1 MKTKPRIEID
11 LDEVETLASRGL
23 TQQQIADALGIS
35 VDTLYSRKREN
46 QDFQEAIKR
55 GQAKGVASVS
65 NKLYESAMR
74 GEAWA
79 VCFFLKTKGGYK
91 ETQKVEMTADVK
103 TQEVE
108 LTSKQKA
115 TLDKLLDEDYWDSIS

>member
-11 LDEVETLASRGL
+11 LGKVESLASRGL
-23 TQQQIADALGIS
+23 TREQIADALGIS
-35 VDTLYSRKREN
+35 ERTLYTRQSESAEFA
-46 QDFQEAIKR
+46 DAIKR
-55 GQAKGVASVS
+55 GYAKGVASVS

-79 VCFFLKTKGGYK
+79 VCFFLKTKGGFK

-103 TQEVE
+103 TTEVE
-108 LTSKQKA
+108 LTAKQKA
-115 TLDKLLDEDYWDSIS
+115 TLDKVLELSQHI

>member
-1 MKTKPRIEID
+1 MMKTKPRIEID
-11 LDEVETLASRGL
+11 LAKVEALASRGL
-23 TQQQIADALGIS
+23 TKQQIADALGVS
-35 VDTLYSRKREN
+35 QTTFYARQKESEE
-46 QDFQEAIKR
+46 FEEAIKR

-91 ETQKVEMTADVK
+91 ETQKVEMTADVN
-103 TQEVE
+103 TTNVE
-108 LTSKQKA
+108 LTAKQKA
-115 TLDKLLDEDYWDSIS
+115 TLDKVLDEDY

>member
-1 MKTKPRIEID
+1 MTMKTKPRIEID
-11 LDEVETLASRGL
+11 LAKVEALASRGL
-23 TQQQIADALGIS
+23 TKQQIADALGVS
-35 VDTLYSRKREN
+35 QTTFYARQKESEE
-46 QDFQEAIKR
+46 FEEAIKR

-91 ETQKVEMTADVK
+91 ETQKVEMTADVN
-103 TQEVE
+103 TTNVE
-108 LTSKQKA
+108 LTAKQKA
-115 TLDKLLDEDYWDSIS
+115 TLDKVLDEDY

>member
-1 MKTKPRIEID
+1 MAKERIDID
-11 LDEVETLASRGL
+11 LNKVESLASRGL

-35 VDTLYSRKREN
+35 RTTLYGRIKESE
-46 QDFQEAIKR
+46 QFEQAIKK

-79 VCFFLKTKGGYK
+79 VCFFLKTKGGFK

-103 TQEVE
+103 TTEVE
-108 LTSKQKA
+108 LTAKQKA
-115 TLDKLLDEDYWDSIS
+115 TLDKVLDEDY

>member
-1 MKTKPRIEID
+1 MMKTKPRIEID
-11 LDEVETLASRGL
+11 LAKVEALASRGL
-23 TQQQIADALGIS
+23 TKQQIADALGVS
-35 VDTLYSRKREN
+35 QTTFYARQKESEE
-46 QDFQEAIKR
+46 FEEAIKR

-91 ETQKVEMTADVK
+91 ETQKLEMTADVN
-103 TQEVE
+103 TTNVE
-108 LTSKQKA
+108 LTAKQKA
-115 TLDKLLDEDYWDSIS
+115 TLDKVLDEDY

>member
-91 ETQKVEMTADVK
+91 ETQKVEMTADVN
-103 TQEVE
+103 TTNVE
-108 LTSKQKA
+108 LTAKQKA
-115 TLDKLLDEDYWDSIS
+115 TLDKVLDEDY

>member
-1 MKTKPRIEID
+1 MRTKPTIEID
-11 LDEVETLASRGL
+11 LNKVEELAGRGL

-35 VDTLYSRKREN
+35 RTTLQGRIRDSELFE
-46 QDFQEAIKR
+46 QAIKR

-79 VCFFLKTKGGYK
+79 VCFFLKTKGGFK

-115 TLDKLLDEDYWDSIS
+115 TLDKLLDEDY

>member
-115 TLDKLLDEDYWDSIS
+115 TLDKLLDEDY

>member
-1 MKTKPRIEID
+1 MMKTKPRIEID
-11 LDEVETLASRGL
+11 LAKVEALASRGL
-23 TQQQIADALGIS
+23 TKQQIADALGVS
-35 VDTLYSRKREN
+35 QTTFYARQKESEE
-46 QDFQEAIKR
+46 FEEAIKR

-91 ETQKVEMTADVK
+91 ETQKLEMTADVN
-103 TQEVE
+103 TTNVE
-108 LTSKQKA
+108 LTAKQKA
-115 TLDKLLDEDYWDSIS
+115 TLDKVFLKK